1 MMKIRG
7 MVLFRKKT
15 TVILLCLCFSHI
27 ILGSIREKELTEMS
41 FEELMNIEI
50 TLATRRENKLMEV
63 PAAVYV
69 LTQEDIQRSGFRTVP
84 DLLRLVPGFEVA
96 RIDAS
101 KWAISARGF
110 NNFFA
115 NKLLVL
121 VDGRSAYS
129 PVFSGVLWEVQD
141 MLLEDIERI
150 EVIRGP
156 GATLWGSNAVTGVI
170 NIITKS
176 SRETHGLYAETG
188 GGTEEKVF
196 GGVRFGKQLGD
207 RFHFRVH
214 AKYSNRDEALSGTD
228 YPAADAWYLFNS
240 GFRMDWNAGQNEQF
254 TIHGN
259 MYRGDMNQ
267 TLELPYI
274 SRPILDYVTK
284 EYGGNI
290 LGRWKHTVSER
301 SEMILQT
308 YYDYVNRND
317 EILLGGSYYTV
328 DIDFQHQLVLR
339 NNRHRI
345 IWGAGYRLT
354 SDNIQ
359 NSELAYFDPAK
370 DSYMLFSLFI
380 QDEISLIDH
389 RLHLILGSK
398 MEHNDFTG
406 FEFQPNIRMNWR
418 INPNHSIWT
427 AVSKAVRMPSR
438 SDRDIYNL
446 VARGNPSFRSE
457 ELYAFEIGDRFR
469 PKNWIYLDGTVFYNR
484 YHDALT
490 IEGTV
495 FGNKKEAN
503 AFGCEIGM
511 DLVLKPWWEM
521 RLGYSFFSLDVLP
534 NPESIDTRRENTEG
548 DSPRNQAFLHSFVN
562 LPWNCDLDVVLRY
575 VDSLTNPINSV
586 PAYTDI
592 DVRFAWHPTRSVE
605 IMLAGQNLVQK
616 SHDEFTATWVP
627 FMSTRIQRAVYG
639 KVAISL

>member
-1 MMKIRG
+1 
-7 MVLFRKKT
+7 
-15 TVILLCLCFSHI
+15 
-27 ILGSIREKELTEMS
+27 MS
-41 FEELMNIEI
+41 LEELMNIEI
-50 TLATRRENKLMEV
+50 TLATRKENKMMEV

-84 DLLRLVPGFEVA
+84 ELLRLVPGFEVA
-96 RIDAS
+96 KIDAS
-101 KWAISARGF
+101 KWAITSRGF

-156 GATLWGSNAVTGVI
+156 GATLWGSNAVNGII

-176 SRETHGLYAETG
+176 SRETVGLYAETG
-188 GGTEEKVF
+188 GGTEEKLF
-196 GGVRFGKQLGD
+196 GGVRFGKKLGN

-214 AKYSNRDEALSGTD
+214 AKYSDRDAALSRIE
-228 YPAADAWYLFNS
+228 YPAADNWYLFHS
-240 GFRMDWNAGQNEQF
+240 GFRMDWSAGRDEQF

-259 MYRGDMNQ
+259 IYRGDVNQ

-274 SRPILDYVTK
+274 ARPVLDYRTK
-284 EYGGNI
+284 SSGGNI
-290 LGRWKHTVSER
+290 LGRWKHTISER
-301 SEMILQT
+301 SEMVLQM

-317 EILLGGSYYTV
+317 EKLLGGSYHTIDV
-328 DIDFQHQLVLR
+328 DFQHQVGMDDS
-339 NNRHRI
+339 RHRI

-354 SDNIQ
+354 SDKIQ
-359 NSELAYFDPAK
+359 NSALVYFDPSQ

-380 QDEISLIDH
+380 QDEMSLINR
-389 RLHLILGSK
+389 RLHLIFGSK
-398 MEHNDFTG
+398 IEHNDFTG

-418 INPNHSIWT
+418 IRPDHSVWA

-457 ELYAFEIGDRFR
+457 ELYAFEIGNRFR
-469 PKNWIYLDGTVFYNR
+469 PKNWIYLDGTFFFHR

-503 AFGCEIGM
+503 ACGCELGI
-511 DLVLKPWWEM
+511 DIVVKPWWEI
-521 RLGYSFFSLDVLP
+521 RLGYSYFNMDVLP

-548 DSPRNQAFLHSFVN
+548 DSPHNQALLHSFVN
-562 LPWNCDLDVVLRY
+562 LPWHCDLDVILRY

-586 PAYTDI
+586 PAYTDMDI
-592 DVRFAWHPTRSVE
+592 RFAWQPTGNLELILV
-605 IMLAGQNLVQK
+605 GQQLLHE
-616 SHDEFTATWVP
+616 SHDEFTATWIP
-627 FMSTRIQRAVYG
+627 FMTTKIQRAVYG
-639 KVAISL
+639 KMVFRF